1 MNARQQRLGEIA
13 STDGVVV
20 ADSSRYGRQR
30 QRARPS
36 TVDAEIP
43 RRVDDCYDSGQ
54 QWNVFDDDLIQLL
67 FGAQPHHLCLR
78 RVEL

>member
-1 MNARQQRLGEIA
+1 MKEIA
-13 STDGVVV
+13 SRDGVVV
-20 ADSSRYGRQR
+20 ADSETDRQR

-43 RRVDDCYDSGQ
+43 RRVDDWYDSGQ
-54 QWNVFDDDLIQLL
+54 QRNVFDDGLFQLL

-78 RVEL
+78 WVES